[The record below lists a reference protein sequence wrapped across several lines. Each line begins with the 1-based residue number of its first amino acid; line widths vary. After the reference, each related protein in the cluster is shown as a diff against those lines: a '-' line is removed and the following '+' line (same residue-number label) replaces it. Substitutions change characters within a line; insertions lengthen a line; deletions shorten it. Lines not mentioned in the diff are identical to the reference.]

1 MFMNCRGCGA
11 LLQHEFIDLG
21 EAPPS
26 NSFLTEKQLGE
37 IEMKYPLKLFV
48 CTECFLVQLEEYKL
62 STEIFNEGYAY
73 FSSYSRT
80 WLEHARRYSKMMV
93 RRFNLGAGSLV
104 VELASNDGYLLQYFK
119 SKGVRVLGIEPSL
132 SVARVAIQKG
142 IETVVDFF
150 GAGLAETLVGHGR
163 RADLIAANNV
173 LAHVPDLND
182 FVRGMKTLLKP
193 HGVITIEF
201 PHLMELIE
209 NNQFDTIY
217 QEHYSYFS
225 LHTVWGIFAEHGLMI
240 FDVDI
245 LNTHGGSLRIY
256 AAHVENKTKKVST
269 NVLNLLRLEKDKGI
283 PSIDYYKG
291 FPAKAQKIKS
301 DLIGFLTREKL
312 AGKKLIAYG
321 AAAKGNTLLNYC
333 GIHRDCIDFVVD
345 ASEYKQGKFLPGS
358 HIPIVAED
366 RIRQTRP
373 DYILI
378 LPWNLKDEITAQ
390 LSYVRQWDGK
400 FVIPVPNL
408 EVF

>member
-1 MFMNCRGCGA
+1 MNCRGCGA
-11 LLQHEFIDLG
+11 QLRHEFIDLG
-21 EAPPS
+21 QAPPS
-26 NSFLTEKQLGE
+26 NSFLTQQQLGG

-48 CTECFLVQLEEYKL
+48 CAECFLVQLEEYKK
-62 STEIFNEGYAY
+62 SKEIFNDDYAY

-80 WLEHARRYSKMMV
+80 WLEHSRQYAEMMV
-93 RRFNLGAGSLV
+93 QRFNLGAGSLV

-119 SKGVRVLGIEPSL
+119 SRGVPVLGIEPSL
-132 SVARVAIQKG
+132 SVARVAVQKG
-142 IETVVDFF
+142 IDTVVDFF
-150 GAGLAETLVGHGR
+150 GAGLAEKLGGQGR
-163 RADLIAANNV
+163 HADLIAANNV

-182 FVRGMKTLLKP
+182 FVRGMKALLKP
-193 HGVITIEF
+193 NGVITIEF

-225 LHTVWGIFAEHGLMI
+225 LHTVRGIFAEHGLTI

-256 AAHVENKTKKVST
+256 AAHAQDKTKKVSA
-269 NVLNLLRLEKDKGI
+269 NILNLLGLEKDKGML
-283 PSIDYYKG
+283 SIDYYKG
-291 FPAKAQKIKS
+291 FPAKAQKVRADII
-301 DLIGFLTREKL
+301 DFLSREKIS
-312 AGKKLIAYG
+312 GKKIAAYG

-333 GIHRDCIDFVVD
+333 GIHRDVIDFVVD
-345 ASEYKQGKFLPGS
+345 ASKYKQGKFLPGS

-390 LSYVRQWDGK
+390 LSYVRQWGGK
-400 FVIPVPNL
+400 FVIPVPSL